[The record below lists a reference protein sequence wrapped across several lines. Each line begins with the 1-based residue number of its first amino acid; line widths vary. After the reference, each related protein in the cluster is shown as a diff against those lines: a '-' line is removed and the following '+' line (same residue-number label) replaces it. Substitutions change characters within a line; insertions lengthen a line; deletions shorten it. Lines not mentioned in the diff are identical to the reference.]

1 MLSNYKHKKDV
12 HLYRVT
18 YRFIGEEETFTT
30 TATSAGLASI
40 FADWAIEVLEAI
52 TI

>member
-1 MLSNYKHKKDV
+1 MLNNHRHKKDAQ
-12 HLYRVT
+12 LYRVT
-18 YRFIGEEETFTT
+18 YRFIDEEETFTT

-40 FADWAIEVLEAI
+40 FADWAIEVLEAV

>member
-1 MLSNYKHKKDV
+1 MLNNYRHKKDAQ
-12 HLYRVT
+12 LYRVT
-18 YRFIGEEETFTT
+18 YKFIDEDEVFTT

-40 FADWAIEVLEAI
+40 FADWAIEVLKAT

>member
-1 MLSNYKHKKDV
+1 MLNNYRHKRDT

-40 FADWAIEVLEAI
+40 FADWAIEVLEAT

>member
-1 MLSNYKHKKDV
+1 MLNNHRHKKDV
-12 HLYRVT
+12 QLYKVT
-18 YRFIGEEETFTT
+18 YRFIDEEETYTT

-40 FADWAIEVLEAI
+40 CADWGIEVLEVA